1 MYYHFFFSIIVYMTV
16 PFAGLFIKNHRN
28 YTDQTV
34 RRAYGILCS
43 VTGIFLNM
51 ILFAGKLSAGLLAK
65 SVAMEADAFNNL
77 SDAASS
83 IISLLGFKLS
93 GKKPDASHPF
103 GHGRLEY
110 IAGLAISFLILMMA
124 LELGKSA
131 FSSVINPVPVNGG
144 RLQILVLAGSILVK
158 LYMYLYNHGT
168 GKKINSPTMEAV
180 AKDSLSDMISTFVVI
195 LSIIIS
201 RFSNL
206 QVDGFCGLFVALFIL
221 KTGIESAKETIDPL
235 LGLPPNREF
244 VEAIEKEVLSH
255 KPIVGIHDMIVHD
268 YGPGRIYISLHAEV
282 PGSENIFDLHEV
294 IDETEVSIAEKFNCL
309 ISIHMDP
316 IDMENE
322 RLKVLKQLARQVAME
337 VDENITI
344 HDVRM
349 VPGEKST
356 NLIFDAVRPHDCRF
370 SKEELKKE
378 LSERIH
384 NAENDVNCVITID
397 DPFVN

>member
-1 MYYHFFFSIIVYMTV
+1 
-16 PFAGLFIKNHRN
+16 
-28 YTDQTV
+28 
-34 RRAYGILCS
+34 
-43 VTGIFLNM
+43 M
-51 ILFAGKLSAGLLAK
+51 ILFAGKLIFGILAK

-93 GKKPDASHPF
+93 GKKPDADHPF

-131 FSSVINPVPVNGG
+131 FSSIINPVPQNSG
-144 RLQILVLAGSILVK
+144 LFQILVLTGSILVK

-195 LSIIIS
+195 LSIVIS
-201 RFSNL
+201 RFSDL
-206 QVDGFCGLFVALFIL
+206 PVDGFCGLVVAVFIL
-221 KTGIESAKETIDPL
+221 KTGLESAKETIDPL

-244 VEAIEKEVLSH
+244 VEAIEKEVLLH
-255 KPIVGIHDMIVHD
+255 KPIIGIHDMIVHD

-282 PGSENIFDLHEV
+282 PGNENIFDLHEV
-294 IDETEVSIAEKFNCL
+294 IDETEVSIAEKFNCM

-322 RLKVLKQLARQVAME
+322 RLKILKQLARQVAME
-337 VDENITI
+337 VDKNITI
-344 HDVRM
+344 HDVRL
-349 VPGEKST
+349 VPGEENT
-356 NLIFDAVRPHDCRF
+356 NLIFDAVRPHDCSL

-384 NAENDVNCVITID
+384 KAENDVNCVITID